1 MGGTVSA
8 QLVALARSLWMWCL
22 ERNIHITAQYLPG
35 VQNTI
40 ADAESRTIVDRFD
53 WKLNLNLYRRIDH
66 LFCPI
71 EVDLFASR
79 LTAQCPVYFSW
90 RPDPYT
96 TATDA
101 FLQDW
106 SQGISFANSPWGLIV
121 RVLSYWVQCGNLSHD
136 TRSFWECWWITHVY
150 YQGTLR

>member
-1 MGGTVSA
+1 
-8 QLVALARSLWMWCL
+8 MWCL

-90 RPDPYT
+90 RPDSY
-96 TATDA
+96 ATVTDT

-106 SQGISFANSPWGLIV
+106 SQGISFANPPWGLIGC
-121 RVLSYWVQCGNLSHD
+121 VLSQAQSQNAHLVLLAPFMGCPLLKLQTWV
-136 TRSFWECWWITHVY
+136 
-150 YQGTLR
+150 LRLMIS